1 MSELMNLELRRNLGV
16 NLTSLPSTGEELPCP
31 PATWRAGSRA
41 DLQFKASHPLSKR
54 QGDEVDRVSVILKHD
69 EWSEWH

>member
-1 MSELMNLELRRNLGV
+1 MNLELRRTLGV

-31 PATWRAGSRA
+31 PAVWHVDGGA

-54 QGDEVDRVSVILKHD
+54 QGGCSVLRFHYTKA
-69 EWSEWH
+69 